1 MSISPIPRVPS
12 VAVAALEVVDDEEGE
27 IGVDD
32 GMNLW
37 VVMIEGAYGEK

>member
-1 MSISPIPRVPS
+1 MRISPTPSVPS
-12 VAVAALEVVDDEEGE
+12 VDSAALEVVDDEGE

-37 VVMIEGAYGEK
+37 VVMAEGKYDEK